1 MLRQTMNL
9 RHLLIRNFRGIQ
21 HLDWAPGGKAICL
34 IGAGD
39 STKTTILD
47 AIEWSLSPRWSLPV
61 SDADFHGAITDES
74 IVVEATV
81 GQVPGA
87 LLSDQ
92 KYGLDQRGWGLTD
105 CTMSRGTRTKASS
118 RCASRLMTR
127 LNRAGRSL
135 TTVNRS
141 LVGSRPAIENPWG
154 PRALAPMLSGTSLGG
169 VDPPFFD

>member
-92 KYGLDQRGWGLTD
+92 KYGLDQRGWGADGSPLILP
-105 CTMSRGTRTKASS
+105 TMMPSRSMKK
-118 RCASRLMTR
+118 
-127 LNRAGRSL
+127 
-135 TTVNRS
+135 V
-141 LVGSRPAIENPWG
+141 
-154 PRALAPMLSGTSLGG
+154 SGTPNTPKAIAAL
-169 VDPPFFD
+169 DPGSVTYS